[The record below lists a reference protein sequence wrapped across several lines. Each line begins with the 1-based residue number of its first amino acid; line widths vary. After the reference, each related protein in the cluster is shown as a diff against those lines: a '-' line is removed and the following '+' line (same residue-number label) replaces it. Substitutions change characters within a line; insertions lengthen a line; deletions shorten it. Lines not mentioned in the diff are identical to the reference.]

1 MVSFLRMNI
10 GLFGGTF
17 DPIHNGHLAVAR
29 AAAERCKL
37 GKVLFVPSDV
47 PPHKREQPVT
57 EFIHRYA
64 MVTLALQGEKG
75 FFPSLL
81 EAPQEKYPTGENRI
95 HYSIDTVQRIKAS
108 LPSSD
113 KLFFITGIDAFKEI
127 TTWREPEAL
136 LRECEFI
143 VVSRPGYY
151 LADVLDAL
159 PASLRPKTVVR
170 RALHGAAPVSTLK
183 LRGIALHLL
192 EGVRVPAAATQM
204 RAAVR
209 SGRRLEKLV
218 NPAVA
223 EYIKKMKLYT
233 QSAPEVE

>member
-1 MVSFLRMNI
+1 MNI
-10 GLFGGTF
+10 GMLGGTF
-17 DPIHNGHLAVAR
+17 DPIHHGHLAVAR

-37 GKVLFVPSDV
+37 GKILFVPTDI
-47 PPHKREQPVT
+47 PPHKQKQPIT
-57 EFIHRYA
+57 DFIHRYA
-64 MVTLALQGEKG
+64 MLTLALQGEKK

-81 EAPQEKYPTGENRI
+81 EAPREKYPTGEHRV
-95 HYSIDTVQRIKAS
+95 HYTIDTVHRFKAS
-108 LPSSD
+108 LAPSD
-113 KLFFITGIDAFKEI
+113 KLFFIIGIDAFREI

-159 PASLRPKTVVR
+159 PESLRPKTVVR
-170 RALHGAAPVSTLK
+170 RARRGPRPRSTLK
-183 LRGIALHLL
+183 LRGVTLHLL
-192 EGVRVPAAATQM
+192 EGVRVPASATEI
-204 RAAVR
+204 RAAIHR
-209 SGRRLEKLV
+209 GKRMERLV

-233 QSAPEVE
+233 QSASEAE